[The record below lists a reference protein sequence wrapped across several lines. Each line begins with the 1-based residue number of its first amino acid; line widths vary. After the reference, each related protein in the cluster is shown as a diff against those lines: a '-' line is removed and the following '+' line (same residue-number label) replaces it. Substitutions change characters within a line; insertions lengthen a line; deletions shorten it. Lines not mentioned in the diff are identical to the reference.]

1 MTAGAGGSWT
11 IQATIFG
18 TLLCLLIG
26 ARRRDPTLTR
36 ALRAHRAAAANAYRR
51 QDESLAG
58 DVSTQLGVL
67 IDPCRNQY
75 HLTLQF
81 SLGPPEPYAAHLLRI
96 PLDSHEEH
104 ILTIGRYLVQG
115 AVVVLDGRDAS
126 ERPPCPRD
134 LLLGRLLLLSFPDK
148 PRTDLLPMLAVAEL
162 AASLRG
168 VDLPVCREIRTCTG
182 TQTYSETPQQYLW
195 RPEGES

>member
-11 IQATIFG
+11 IRATLLG
-18 TLLCLLIG
+18 SLLCLLVG
-26 ARRRDPTLTR
+26 ACRRNPTLTR
-36 ALRAHRAAAANAYRR
+36 ALRAHREAAADAYRH
-51 QDESLAG
+51 QDESLSG
-58 DVSTQLGVL
+58 DVSMRLGVL
-67 IDPCRNQY
+67 IDPCRNRY
-75 HLTLQF
+75 DLSLQF
-81 SLGPPEPYAAHLLRI
+81 SLGPPEPYAASLLRI
-96 PLDSHEEH
+96 PLDSDQENV
-104 ILTIGRYLVQG
+104 LAIGRTLFQG
-115 AVVVLDGRDAS
+115 AAVLLDGRDAS
-126 ERPPCPRD
+126 ERPPRPRD

-182 TQTYSETPQQYLW
+182 SQKYSETPQQYLW